1 MKALISAVTLFAM
14 VFTLQAGET
23 EKTIQELRD
32 EIAQLK
38 RALAKVQEQNVTNFA
53 SAVEFRNKFELAVQ
67 RINEANEVARQW
79 RGLSVNLQR
88 ELSYTRALAEGNAP
102 VEPQSL
108 VASTAAM
115 QQSLASGE
123 PRNAQALRVSGAL
136 TASTVR
142 KPGPRLAIIP
152 RDAVAPTYV
161 AMR

>member
-1 MKALISAVTLFAM
+1 MKAILTAVTLLFLA
-14 VFTLQAGET
+14 FTLHAGET
-23 EKTIQELRD
+23 EKTIQEMRD

-38 RALAKVQEQNVTNFA
+38 RALVKAQEQSVTNFA

-67 RINEANEVARQW
+67 RINEANEVAKQW

-88 ELSYTRALAEGNAP
+88 ELSYTRALADGTAP
-102 VEPQSL
+102 VESQSL

-115 QQSLASGE
+115 QESLATGKTLKV
-123 PRNAQALRVSGAL
+123 PGAV
-136 TASTVR
+136 TASAVR
-142 KPGPRLAIIP
+142 TSGPRLAIIP